1 MLPANM
7 MEMML
12 TPRRQNR
19 SGVDILNQKKFHM
32 PTAYTI
38 LFLLLILV
46 AAATWIIPA
55 GSYDYVDGVPVAG
68 TYHTVEQNPQGVGDV
83 LKAAF
88 SGFYDAVDV
97 CIFILMV
104 GGFLGV
110 VMKTG
115 AVDAG
120 VGNVIRLLGGREKW
134 LIPILMLLFGL
145 GGTTYGMWEETMAF
159 YPLLIPVFLAAGYD
173 AVVGI
178 SVILLGAGAGVIA
191 STVNPFATGIA
202 AGFAG
207 VSLGE
212 GIVLRLLEWVAFEA
226 AAIWFVM
233 AYAAKVKK
241 NPSKSVVGV
250 GAGKIQVSMDQQV
263 PFTAKRKVI
272 MALFTLTFLIMVYA
286 VVPFDEMGLSLP
298 ALGWWFPELSALF
311 LVAGV
316 VIGLIDRMSEEEL
329 VETYVAGCAD
339 LLGVAFIIGIS
350 RGITVLMNDG
360 AITDTVLHWG
370 EQALSGAGAISFTL
384 LVFALYLPLTILIP
398 SSSGLAT
405 LSIPIVAPL
414 GKFAG
419 VGGDLVVTAFQ
430 SASGLYAVV
439 PFDEMG
445 LSLPALGW
453 WFPELSALFLVA
465 GVVIGLIDRMSEEE
479 LVETYVAGCADLLGV
494 AFIIGISRGIT
505 VLMNDGAITD
515 TVLHWGEQALSGAG
529 AISFTLL
536 VFALYLP
543 LTILIPSSSGLATL
557 SIPIVA
563 PLGKF
568 AGVGGD
574 LVVTAFQSA
583 SGLVN
588 IITPTAAVVMGA
600 LALGHVPYDR
610 WVKYVWKLILWF
622 LLLALAFLVAGV
634 LLG

>member
-1 MLPANM
+1 
-7 MEMML
+7 
-12 TPRRQNR
+12 
-19 SGVDILNQKKFHM
+19 M

-212 GIVLRLLEWVAFEA
+212 GIVLLEWVAFEA

-298 ALGWWFPELSALF
+298 ALGWRFPELSALF

-360 AITDTVLHWG
+360 HITDTILHWG
-370 EQALSGAGAISFTL
+370 ETALSGLGSTSFVL
-384 LVFALYLPLTILIP
+384 LVFLIYLPLSVLIP

-405 LSIPIVAPL
+405 LSVPVVAPL
-414 GKFAG
+414 GQFAG
-419 VGGDLVVTAFQ
+419 VGGDVVVTAFQ
-430 SASGLYAVV
+430 SA
-439 PFDEMG
+439 
-445 LSLPALGW
+445 
-453 WFPELSALFLVA
+453 
-465 GVVIGLIDRMSEEE
+465 
-479 LVETYVAGCADLLGV
+479 C
-494 AFIIGISRGIT
+494 
-505 VLMNDGAITD
+505 
-515 TVLHWGEQALSGAG
+515 
-529 AISFTLL
+529 
-536 VFALYLP
+536 
-543 LTILIPSSSGLATL
+543 
-557 SIPIVA
+557 
-563 PLGKF
+563 
-568 AGVGGD
+568 
-574 LVVTAFQSA
+574 
-583 SGLVN
+583 GLVN
-588 IITPTAAVVMGA
+588 LVTPTAAVVMGA
-600 LALGHVPYDR
+600 LALGRIPYEK
-610 WVKYVWKLILWF
+610 WLKFVWKLMLLF
-622 LLLALAFLVAGV
+622 LLLTGLLLVLAAALS
-634 LLG
+634 

>member
-1 MLPANM
+1 
-7 MEMML
+7 MEK
-12 TPRRQNR
+12 
-19 SGVDILNQKKFHM
+19 SKFHM

-38 LFLLLILV
+38 LFLLIILV
-46 AAATWIIPA
+46 AISTWLIPA
-55 GSYDYVDGVPVAG
+55 GAYDYVDGVPQAG
-68 TYHTVEQNPQGVGDV
+68 TYHLTEANPQGVGAV

-88 SGFYDAVDV
+88 AGFYDAVDV
-97 CIFILMV
+97 CVFILMV

-120 VGNVIRLLGGREKW
+120 VSYVIRALGDREKW

-178 SVILLGAGAGVIA
+178 SVILLGAGAGVIS

-212 GIVLRLLEWVAFEA
+212 GLLLRVIQWVVFEG
-226 AAIWFVM
+226 AAIWYVS

-241 NPSKSVVGV
+241 NPSRSVVGV
-250 GAGKIQVSMDQQV
+250 GAGKISVSMEQSV
-263 PFTAKRKVI
+263 EFTPRRKVI
-272 MALFTLTFLIMVYA
+272 MALFTLTFLVMVYA
-286 VVPFDEMGLSLP
+286 VIPFDEMGLPLP
-298 ALGWWFPELSALF
+298 VLGWWFPELSALF
-311 LVAGV
+311 LAAGV
-316 VIGLIDRMSEEEL
+316 VIGLIDRMGEDEIA
-329 VETYVAGCAD
+329 ETFVAGCTD

-360 AITDTVLHWG
+360 GITDTVLHWG
-370 EQALSGAGAISFTL
+370 EDALSGAGPVSFVL
-384 LVFALYLPLTILIP
+384 LVYLIYLPLTILIP

-405 LSIPIVAPL
+405 LSVPIMAPL
-414 GKFAG
+414 
-419 VGGDLVVTAFQ
+419 
-430 SASGLYAVV
+430 S
-439 PFDEMG
+439 
-445 LSLPALGW
+445 
-453 WFPELSALFLVA
+453 
-465 GVVIGLIDRMSEEE
+465 
-479 LVETYVAGCADLLGV
+479 
-494 AFIIGISRGIT
+494 
-505 VLMNDGAITD
+505 
-515 TVLHWGEQALSGAG
+515 
-529 AISFTLL
+529 
-536 VFALYLP
+536 
-543 LTILIPSSSGLATL
+543 
-557 SIPIVA
+557 
-563 PLGKF
+563 KF

-610 WVKYVWKLILWF
+610 WVKYVWKLILYF
-622 LLLALAFLVAGV
+622 LLLTMAFLTAGV
-634 LLG
+634 ILG

>member
-1 MLPANM
+1 
-7 MEMML
+7 MEQ
-12 TPRRQNR
+12 R
-19 SGVDILNQKKFHM
+19 KFRM

-38 LFLLLILV
+38 LFCLILLV
-46 AAATWIIPA
+46 ALSTWLIPA
-55 GSYDYVDGVPVAG
+55 GSYDYADGIPISGSYHAVAPA
-68 TYHTVEQNPQGVGDV
+68 PQGIGAA

-88 SGFYDAVDV
+88 RGFYDAVDV
-97 CIFILMV
+97 CVFILMV

-115 AVDAG
+115 AIDAG
-120 VGNVIRLLGGREKW
+120 VSNVITRLQGRENL
-134 LIPILMLLFGL
+134 LITILMLFFGL

-159 YPLLIPVFLAAGYD
+159 FPLLLPIFLAAGYD
-173 AVVGI
+173 AVVGVA
-178 SVILLGAGAGVIA
+178 VILLGAGAGVIA

-250 GAGKIQVSMDQQV
+250 GSGNIHVAMDETV
-263 PFTAKRKVI
+263 PFTPKRKVI
-272 MALFTLTFLIMVYA
+272 MAVFTLTFLLMVYA
-286 VVPFDEMGLSLP
+286 V
-298 ALGWWFPELSALF
+298 
-311 LVAGV
+311 
-316 VIGLIDRMSEEEL
+316 I
-329 VETYVAGCAD
+329 
-339 LLGVAFIIGIS
+339 
-350 RGITVLMNDG
+350 
-360 AITDTVLHWG
+360 
-370 EQALSGAGAISFTL
+370 
-384 LVFALYLPLTILIP
+384 
-398 SSSGLAT
+398 
-405 LSIPIVAPL
+405 
-414 GKFAG
+414 
-419 VGGDLVVTAFQ
+419 
-430 SASGLYAVV
+430 